1 MINQTINLLVNLFVF
16 ITAADKALKSRQ
28 TLEVNYCNDKR
39 EPHRHL
45 TLSTSIFELLNT
57 YFVCSEIES
66 LRHYFKNTISET
78 QICILANIIKE
89 LDRESVHNY
98 SFYSEFSPALTSF
111 MHNLIA
117 TDVLSEALQS
127 SLLSSLGVSPD
138 PSPDGIWPLYV
149 APRSLS
155 VLSQVILLKQQKVK
169 QLIELFRQKIFN
181 IEIKFYD

>member
-1 MINQTINLLVNLFVF
+1 M
-16 ITAADKALKSRQ
+16 KSRQ
-28 TLEVNYCNDKR
+28 TLDMNYCNDKR

-66 LRHYFKNTISET
+66 LRHYFKQTISEP
-78 QICILANIIKE
+78 QICILAHIIKD
-89 LDRESVHNY
+89 LDRESTHNF

-117 TDVLSEALQS
+117 TEVLNESLQN

-138 PSPDGIWPLYV
+138 PSPDAIWPLYV
-149 APRSLS
+149 PPKCLS
-155 VLSQVILLKQQKVK
+155 VLSQIILLKQQKVYK
-169 QLIELFRQKIFN
+169 N
-181 IEIKFYD
+181 YIKFL